1 MIKESRSVK
10 QMQTDL
16 LALAKETRRDIV
28 KMVATAKSG
37 HPGGSLSL
45 VELLSVLYFE
55 EMNIDPTNPRDPN
68 RDRFVLSKGHATPV
82 YYAILSARGYFPK
95 AELMTFRQI
104 NSRLQGHP
112 DMNKTPGVDFTSGSL
127 GQGLS
132 IAVGMALAAR
142 MDQRSSRIYA
152 VMGDGEQQEGQIWE
166 AAMAAAHYQLANLT
180 AILDNND
187 LQITGKVADVMGVS
201 PLKEKW
207 QAFGWNVVEIDGH
220 NFDDIRQGFAAARRE
235 TEKPTL
241 ILAHTV
247 KGKGISFMEN
257 KASWHG
263 TAPNAEQLALALA
276 ELAE

>member
-1 MIKESRSVK
+1 
-10 QMQTDL
+10 MQTDL
-16 LALAKETRRDIV
+16 FAIAKETRRDIV
-28 KMVATAKSG
+28 KMVAAAKSG

-45 VELLSVLYFE
+45 VELLTVLYFE
-55 EMNIDPTNPRDPN
+55 EMQIDPQNPRNPK

-82 YYAILSARGYFPK
+82 YYATLSARGYFPK

-104 NSRLQGHP
+104 NGRLQGHP

-132 IAVGMALAAR
+132 IAVGMALVAR
-142 MDQRSSRIYA
+142 LDHSSSRIYA
-152 VMGDGEQQEGQIWE
+152 AMGDGEQQEGQIWE
-166 AAMAAAHYQLANLT
+166 AAMAAGHYKLANLT

-187 LQITGKVADVMGVS
+187 LQITGKVCDVMSVF
-201 PLKEKW
+201 PLKEKY
-207 QAFGWNVVEIDGH
+207 QAFGWNVVEINGH
-220 NFDDIRQGFAAARRE
+220 DFDDIRRGFAAARQE

-263 TAPNAEQLALALA
+263 TAPNAEQLAQALA